1 MKKEIIA
8 AVVLGGLV
16 VGCSDKTEKPATAVA
31 PTPEVFVTVPLT
43 GTPAPIPQARKE
55 FKPGDEVLL
64 KGLVMGVLKP
74 FVDGRAVFVL
84 GDEVSITPCNAMD
97 EDHCRTP
104 WDACC
109 DPQEVRA
116 AGTATIQVLGDD
128 GKVLAHG
135 LKGVGGLRELSRV
148 TVRGIVAPMS
158 SAQAF
163 VVNATAIHVA
173 PWRKEPVR

>member
-8 AVVLGGLV
+8 VMILGGLI
-16 VGCSDKTEKPATAVA
+16 VGCSDKIEKPMVAVA
-31 PTPEVFVTVPLT
+31 PTPDVFVAAPLT
-43 GTPAPIPQARKE
+43 GTPTPIPQARNE
-55 FKPGDEVLL
+55 FKPGEEILL
-64 KGLVMGVLKP
+64 QGAVVGVLKP

-84 GDEVSITPCNAMD
+84 GDEGTITPCNAMD

-109 DPQEVRA
+109 DPREVRA
-116 AGTATIQVLGDD
+116 AGTATIQVLGDN
-128 GKVLAHG
+128 GKVLTHG

-148 TVRGIVAPMS
+148 TVRGVVAPMS

-173 PWRKEPVR
+173 P